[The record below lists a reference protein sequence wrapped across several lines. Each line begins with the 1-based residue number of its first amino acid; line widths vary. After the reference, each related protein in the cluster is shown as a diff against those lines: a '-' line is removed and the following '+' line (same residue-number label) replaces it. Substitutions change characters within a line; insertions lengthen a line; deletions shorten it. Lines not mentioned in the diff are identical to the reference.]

1 MRCGRENTCKYFIV
15 CKIELTG
22 AGLAGFSHFETASNE
37 DFVITPEEM
46 MVEVFDGL
54 VRREREVAGRGSA

>member
-15 CKIELTG
+15 YKIELTG
-22 AGLAGFSHFETASNE
+22 ARLAGFSHFETASNE

-46 MVEVFDGL
+46 MVEAFDGL
-54 VRREREVAGRGSA
+54 VRREREVAGRGRA